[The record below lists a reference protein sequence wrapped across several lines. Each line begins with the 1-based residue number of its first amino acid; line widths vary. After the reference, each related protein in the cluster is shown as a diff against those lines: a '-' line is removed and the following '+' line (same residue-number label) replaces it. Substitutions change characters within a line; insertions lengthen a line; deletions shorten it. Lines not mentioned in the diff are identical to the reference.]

1 LLKHVSFS
9 IDFFIAMYAIL
20 FVAVVGGTLV
30 ARSFLLFR
38 RVGRPGYEGQD
49 KKLLSQAMWGIIISF
64 VLVLAVSA
72 FLKFSELD
80 Q

>member
-1 LLKHVSFS
+1 MV
-9 IDFFIAMYAIL
+9 AIIL
-20 FVAVVGGTLV
+20 VTIVGGTLV

-38 RVGRPGYEGQD
+38 RVGRPEYAGQD

-64 VLVLAVSA
+64 VLGLVVMA
-72 FLKFSELD
+72 FWKYFELE